1 MTRVFAD
8 HPNAAVPPDDLALLT
23 DFLDTRTNLHDDLLL
38 VSIRDATAREVVGG
52 ELDLHLVAREDSD
65 VVHPHLSRDVRQHLV
80 AVLELYPEH
89 RIREGFEDRAF
100 QHNGVVF
107 WLGQGGPLSNGV

>member
-1 MTRVFAD
+1 
-8 HPNAAVPPDDLALLT
+8 
-23 DFLDTRTNLHDDLLL
+23 
-38 VSIRDATAREVVGG
+38 
-52 ELDLHLVAREDSD
+52 
-65 VVHPHLSRDVRQHLV
+65 VRQHLV